1 MRARSEPFWQRL
13 PADQRSAA
21 QEAWDERAAIMEYD
35 GGMTRKEAEREAYKQ
50 VRAQW
55 QALV

>member
-1 MRARSEPFWQRL
+1 V
-13 PADQRSAA
+13 A
-21 QEAWDERAAIMEYD
+21 QEAWEERASIMEYD
-35 GGMTRKEAEREAYKQ
+35 GGLTRKEAEREAYRL